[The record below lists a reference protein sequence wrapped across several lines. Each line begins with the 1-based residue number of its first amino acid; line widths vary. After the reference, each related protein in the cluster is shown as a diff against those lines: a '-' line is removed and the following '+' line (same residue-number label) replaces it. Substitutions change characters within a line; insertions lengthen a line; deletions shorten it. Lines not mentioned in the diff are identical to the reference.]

1 LIPILIPILLLLLLL
16 IHPYMPTQ
24 GRNASKET
32 KDVNEQS
39 FKESFRGLL
48 HVAVMNNHPKVVR
61 DLIERGAD
69 PLKEDRMGLT
79 PLHFAH
85 LIGNP
90 AVIDA
95 FGDKGK
101 LEPFSS
107 SHMATPQEIKE
118 ATSFAV
124 ADPKFNIKVSTTLPH
139 TVSFDLS

>member
-1 LIPILIPILLLLLLL
+1 
-16 IHPYMPTQ
+16 
-24 GRNASKET
+24 
-32 KDVNEQS
+32 
-39 FKESFRGLL
+39 
-48 HVAVMNNHPKVVR
+48 MNNHPKVVR

-124 ADPKFNIKVSTTLPH
+124 ADPKFNIKVPTTLPH
-139 TVSFDLS
+139 TIFFDTSWPSLSFKEMLLPSSRDEDGVQGHRDFCRRVPCLEG